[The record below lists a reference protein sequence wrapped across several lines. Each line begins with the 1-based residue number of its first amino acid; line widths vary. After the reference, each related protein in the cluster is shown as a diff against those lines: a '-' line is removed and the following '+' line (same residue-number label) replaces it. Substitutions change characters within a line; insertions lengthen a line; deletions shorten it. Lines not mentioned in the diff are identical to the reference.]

1 MEGHSVRLQFLSA
14 GVPEDQ
20 IESKRPVMPRGL
32 NGSTVGGLP
41 LG

>member
-1 MEGHSVRLQFLSA
+1 MRDQIGTDVGQLLFVGQPQFL
-14 GVPEDQ
+14 G
-20 IESKRPVMPRGL
+20 KRPVMPRGL